1 MNQKIA
7 IIRVRGV
14 TGVQYNIERAMKML
28 NLHRKNYCVIVDKIP
43 ATMGAIK
50 KANNFITYGEID
62 DETMKL
68 LETKKISSR
77 NFRGDQEPKVLDKKT
92 EKTKD
97 KGGKEI
103 TKPFFRLNPPKKG
116 FGSKGIK
123 IGFSTGGALG
133 YRGSAINELIRRML

>member
-1 MNQKIA
+1 MSIKIA

-14 TGVQYNIERAMKML
+14 TGVQYNIERALKML
-28 NLHRKNYCVIVDKIP
+28 NLHRKNYCVIIDKIP
-43 ATMGAIK
+43 ANMGTIK
-50 KANNFITYGEID
+50 KANNFITYGDID

-68 LETKKISSR
+68 LE
-77 NFRGDQEPKVLDKKT
+77 KKT
-92 EKTKD
+92 EKTKN
-97 KGGKEI
+97 KEGKEI

-123 IGFSTGGALG
+123 IGFSRGGALG